1 MEKVVEIRL
10 RLSFSLGTI
19 PFQSLLM
26 ERNLSRVAE
35 TFLAVT
41 LTFYSFVSTAVSN
54 KYKNS
59 ILILI
64 ELLAL
69 TNL

>member
-10 RLSFSLGTI
+10 RLSFYLGTI
-19 PFQSLLM
+19 AFQSLLM

-35 TFLAVT
+35 RLLAVT
-41 LTFYSFVSTAVSN
+41 LTFYSFVSTVLSN

-59 ILILI
+59 IFILI
-64 ELLAL
+64 EVLAL
-69 TNL
+69 SNL